1 MSGSSWYGAC
11 YPVTTSTSS
20 PDSSKSMELSEE
32 SDSKESLE
40 SLDIFAFQCTIYPLR
55 STAATDLP
63 GKGTQCDVTNN
74 FAGNKLGPSLRDKF
88 ESKKNAF

>member
-1 MSGSSWYGAC
+1 MVRALLYK
-11 YPVTTSTSS
+11 TSTSS

-32 SDSKESLE
+32 SESKKSLE

-55 STAATDLP
+55 STAATNLR

-74 FAGNKLGPSLRDKF
+74 LAGESVSGTNLKANCAYF
-88 ESKKNAF
+88 ESKKSAF